1 MKDSD
6 LLEATGSEP
15 LSYEE
20 EIQMQ
25 QSWKDDETKCTFI
38 VHADDDND
46 NDKVFRVEDNL
57 STMIGD
63 VNLFL
68 SEIDDEDDDDD
79 DDDNDN
85 DNDNDIQQKQQSIP
99 ETTTTTTPKIKLQ
112 AEIDIM
118 IGNKQYHRKG
128 YGYSAT
134 ILMLLY
140 GAKQLNIQRFFCK
153 INEDN
158 ISSIRLFQ
166 RLGFIQCNY
175 AECFKQIEFELVCTS
190 IINNNNNESNM
201 PSSTSTSSSS
211 SVSSDDDITMYSF
224 LLDKY
229 KVGCYKTIPCGYS

>member
-1 MKDSD
+1 MKDPD

-20 EIQMQ
+20 EVQMQ
-25 QSWKDDETKCTFI
+25 KSWKDDETKCTFI
-38 VHADDDND
+38 IHAAGNQHQKHGDDND
-46 NDKVFRVEDNL
+46 DDDDDDDDDKNVNDDDKAVFHVEDNL

-68 SEIDDEDDDDD
+68 SEIDDDD
-79 DDDNDN
+79 DDDN
-85 DNDNDIQQKQQSIP
+85 NDNDIQQSMP
-99 ETTTTTTPKIKLQ
+99 ETPTRTPKIRLQ

-118 IGNKQYHRKG
+118 IGNKEYHRKG

-140 GAKQLNIQRFFCK
+140 GAKQLNIKRFFCK

-175 AECFKQIEFELVCTS
+175 AECFKQIEFELKLVC
-190 IINNNNNESNM
+190 
-201 PSSTSTSSSS
+201 SSSS
-211 SVSSDDDITMYSF
+211 SDDDDDDDITMYSF

-229 KVGCYKTIPCGYS
+229 KVGCYKTIPCGEC